1 MIKRLL
7 WLALLPLSAQ
17 AADDFAQQWPL
28 QLSQPDAGAYR
39 VPLEA
44 SVYAAAHW
52 RDLRDVR
59 VIDADGKP
67 VASVVYAAATPLP
80 GPLRTV
86 ELQWFALPVSAAT
99 ADDDLS
105 VVVQRDTQGK
115 VVSIRNSVASA
126 GAAGTADPVWLVDLG
141 DDAGKL
147 RALLVDW
154 ADAGA
159 TLDLGYRLEGSDDL
173 RGWQVL
179 DPQVRLVQLSNQ
191 GRELRNNAIKV
202 ETGLRYLRLVPLQR
216 SGAPVLRGLRG
227 EMADVVDAGDWQW
240 QELKADAGGSAKEG
254 YFYALQ
260 GRLPIQRLDVV
271 MPANSAVSWSVY
283 SRDADRPGADGNTP
297 DWQLLT
303 RGWNAWN
310 LSEAGKQQRSVPL
323 ETSGTITDRQWRL
336 LAEPGSVPS
345 EAPLLRLGY
354 RPGSVVFLAQGRA
367 PYLLVA
373 GSANVVDTQAALDPM
388 LDALRA
394 RNGAHWQPAVAR
406 LGANAVRA
414 GDVAYQA
421 TKAPRD
427 WKNVLLWAVLVLGAL
442 AVAGF
447 AFSLLRSSRVEKKEP

>member
-17 AADDFAQQWPL
+17 AADDFATQWPL

-39 VPLEA
+39 ASLDA
-44 SVYAAAHW
+44 SVYNAAHW

-59 VIDADGKP
+59 VVDADGKP
-67 VASVVYAAATPLP
+67 VASVVYAAATPLS

-86 ELQWFALPVSAAT
+86 ELQWFALPVTAAN

-105 VVVQRDTQGK
+105 VVVQRDTSGK
-115 VVSIRNSVASA
+115 VVSVRNSVASA
-126 GAAGTADPVWLVDLG
+126 GAVGAADPVWLVDLG

-147 RALLVDW
+147 RALSVDW

-179 DPQVRLVQLSNQ
+179 DPQVRLVQLNNQ
-191 GRELRNNAIKV
+191 GRELRSNTIKV

-216 SGAPVLRGLRG
+216 SGAPALRGLRG
-227 EMADVVDAGDWQW
+227 EMADVVVAGDWQW
-240 QELKADAGGSAKEG
+240 QELKADAASNVKDG
-254 YFYALQ
+254 YTYALQ
-260 GRLPIQRLDVV
+260 GRFPIQRLDVV
-271 MPANSAVSWSVY
+271 MPANSAVSWSVF
-283 SRDADRPGADGNTP
+283 SRDADRPGADGSTP

-303 RGWNAWN
+303 RGWNAWS
-310 LSEAGKQQRSVPL
+310 LSEAGKQQRSAPL
-323 ETSGTITDRQWRL
+323 ETSGIITDRQWRL

-373 GSANVVDTQAALDPM
+373 GSANMADTQAALDPM

-394 RNGAHWQPAVAR
+394 RNGAHWQPAVAT
-406 LGANAVRA
+406 LGASAARA
-414 GDVAYQA
+414 GDAAYQP

-427 WKNVLLWAVLVLGAL
+427 WKNVLLWVILVLGAA

-447 AFSLLRSSRVEKKEP
+447 AFSLLRSQRPDKKET